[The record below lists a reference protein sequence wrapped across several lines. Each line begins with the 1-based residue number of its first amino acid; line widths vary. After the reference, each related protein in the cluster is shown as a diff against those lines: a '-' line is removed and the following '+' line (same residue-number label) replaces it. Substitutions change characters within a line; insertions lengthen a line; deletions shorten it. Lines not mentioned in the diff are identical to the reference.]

1 MLEAFP
7 KRLFLDQVESLI
19 FPKHRRTKTKK
30 DPAALRR
37 HDRQQQFVRD
47 RGESEAG
54 RDLQSC
60 GPVRI
65 REVTAQLVALADL
78 QRARYAAGQFRSRKR
93 RWISLARPFCSRM
106 KSWMP
111 LRQLC
116 RFSLKAAQ
124 LTAQLAHVSE
134 YTLLPGGQRQ

>member
-1 MLEAFP
+1 MTLCR
-7 KRLFLDQVESLI
+7 KNLV
-19 FPKHRRTKTKK
+19 KK
-30 DPAALRR
+30 YINEDPAALRR

-78 QRARYAAGQFRSRKR
+78 QRALVR
-93 RWISLARPFCSRM
+93 RRAV
-106 KSWMP
+106 
-111 LRQLC
+111 
-116 RFSLKAAQ
+116 A
-124 LTAQLAHVSE
+124 
-134 YTLLPGGQRQ
+134 